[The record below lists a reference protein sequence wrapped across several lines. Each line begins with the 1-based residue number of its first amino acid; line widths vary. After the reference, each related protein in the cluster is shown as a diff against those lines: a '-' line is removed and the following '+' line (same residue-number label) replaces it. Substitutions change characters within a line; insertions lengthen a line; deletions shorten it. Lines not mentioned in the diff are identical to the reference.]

1 MAKQMAEREMEQ
13 QIAHRQAEMAGAYDH
28 QYDMDMGEMDDEMDQ
43 MEGAPEYKPLRY
55 K

>member
-1 MAKQMAEREMEQ
+1 MAEREMEQ
-13 QIAHRQAEMAGAYDH
+13 QIAHKQAELAGAYDN
-28 QYDMDMGEMDDEMDQ
+28 QFEMDDMEEMDEEMDH